1 MKIIK
6 FNDGLS
12 FWIEHT
18 EKQARL
24 VIYKDGVENVCRKS
38 TIRKLRQFIQ
48 SDEQQLFKG
57 RLQLVRDISGMIAV
71 EVKGKVAGVVPAEDF
86 LCVLI
91 NN

>member
-1 MKIIK
+1 MEIAK
-6 FNDGLS
+6 FDNGLS
-12 FWIEHT
+12 IWIEHT

-48 SDEQQLFKG
+48 SDEQRLFKG
-57 RLQLVRDISGMIAV
+57 RLQLHRDINGMIAV
-71 EVKGKVAGVVPAEDF
+71 DVKGKIAGVVPAEHF
-86 LCVLI
+86 LATLI